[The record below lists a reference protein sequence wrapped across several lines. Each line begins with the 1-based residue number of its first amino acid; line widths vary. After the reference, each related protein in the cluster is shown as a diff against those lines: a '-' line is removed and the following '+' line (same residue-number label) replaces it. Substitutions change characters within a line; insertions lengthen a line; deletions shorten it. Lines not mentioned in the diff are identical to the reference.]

1 MAFGNG
7 GNDHLSAGAG
17 ADKVNAG
24 TGHDTVDGGAEHN
37 LLNLEDGNDLAQGGL
52 GADALNAGVFETHS
66 FELSADGSADGLTL
80 REIAPASSGPE
91 INMDGPIFSYSKAV
105 EIGGDTVE
113 VAAFALGQSKLFQPK
128 GAFGAMFLDWEGN
141 LYFGLNRGDH
151 DLEDGT
157 DATGGIHCVDLDWNE
172 GTAYAEFMAEPKAT
186 TH

>member
-1 MAFGNG
+1 MQKA
-7 GNDHLSAGAG
+7 
-17 ADKVNAG
+17 KP
-24 TGHDTVDGGAEHN
+24 
-37 LLNLEDGNDLAQGGL
+37 LAQVKRLWPIMSVILTPPVISSVAISTTLYGDGIT
-52 GADALNAGVFETHS
+52 AG
-66 FELSADGSADGLTL
+66 
-80 REIAPASSGPE
+80 
-91 INMDGPIFSYSKAV
+91 M
-105 EIGGDTVE
+105 
-113 VAAFALGQSKLFQPK
+113 PK